1 MDINMLSRI
10 HGTLLLYL
18 IWEFQYSLAAFWVCN
33 LFAHAESFNEPKP
46 ALAVK
51 EILVLIPQI
60 RIIVKHDLA
69 LLRIFTTRA
78 Y

>member
-1 MDINMLSRI
+1 
-10 HGTLLLYL
+10 
-18 IWEFQYSLAAFWVCN
+18 LAALGCTCYCYWVYP
-33 LFAHAESFNEPKP
+33 LFFIWGEAMTREEREGKNPILPHP

-51 EILVLIPQI
+51 EILVLTPQI
-60 RIIVKHDLA
+60 LIIAKHDLA